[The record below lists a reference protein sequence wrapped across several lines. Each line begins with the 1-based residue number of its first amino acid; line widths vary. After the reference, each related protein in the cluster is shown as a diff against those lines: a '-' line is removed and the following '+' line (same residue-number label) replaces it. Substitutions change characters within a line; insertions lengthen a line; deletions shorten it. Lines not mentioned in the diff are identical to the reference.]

1 MKTWRDSIK
10 TFLFKSL
17 EIFRLAGLNENAYK
31 KKQLFIKECQGRIQ
45 DLSEGGGARFILEPK
60 NKVLGTK
67 RRAVGKNF
75 FFDLKDSKRV
85 KIND

>member
-17 EIFRLAGLNENAYK
+17 ENFRLAGLNKNAYK

-45 DLSEGGGARFILEPK
+45 DLSEGGGQ
-60 NKVLGTK
+60 
-67 RRAVGKNF
+67 
-75 FFDLKDSKRV
+75 DLFRNQ
-85 KIND
+85 KIKF